1 MRSQTENTSARINAA
16 RQLPPHRPGV
26 VASISLDLW
35 PVYQDMYS
43 LEVMSLGEIAD
54 HEKESGHRKPAG
66 VLYVQTP
73 KQKEH
78 E

>member
-1 MRSQTENTSARINAA
+1 
-16 RQLPPHRPGV
+16 
-26 VASISLDLW
+26 
-35 PVYQDMYS
+35 MYS